1 MLGRFAT
8 TTAVILV
15 VSDYLP
21 WSLPFFLTIP
31 VLSPTLL
38 QIRSVPCASELV
50 PFMLFSALVKLLHWW
65 AWRVVV
71 YGDGSR
77 HKCHFHRSYPEFSI
91 SSFCWIK
98 LSCMP
103 LDILQ
108 GPEEVFWQFCAVLS
122 LLWERRIAELLTP
135 PQNKKFRIQG
145 PILMGM
151 LEVLLGVRPE

>member
-50 PFMLFSALVKLLHWW
+50 PFMLFSALVKLLH
-65 AWRVVV
+65 
-71 YGDGSR
+71 
-77 HKCHFHRSYPEFSI
+77 
-91 SSFCWIK
+91 
-98 LSCMP
+98 
-103 LDILQ
+103 
-108 GPEEVFWQFCAVLS
+108 
-122 LLWERRIAELLTP
+122 
-135 PQNKKFRIQG
+135 
-145 PILMGM
+145 
-151 LEVLLGVRPE
+151 